1 MICFVEKCVKVMN
14 VILIC
19 FTDKCINPVKMIIRL
34 RNALTNYLI
43 LLNYETGYGCSL

>member
-19 FTDKCINPVKMIIRL
+19 FTDKCINPVEMIIRL
-34 RNALTNYLI
+34 RNSLTILI
-43 LLNYETGYGCSL
+43 IFTNLI